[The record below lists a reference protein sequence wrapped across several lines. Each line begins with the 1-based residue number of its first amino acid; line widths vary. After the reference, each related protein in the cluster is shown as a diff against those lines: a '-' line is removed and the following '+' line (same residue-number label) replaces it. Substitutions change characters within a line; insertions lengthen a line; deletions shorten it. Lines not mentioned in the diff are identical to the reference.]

1 MTAIDSLEVYWRHV
15 LSMLEVVT
23 IVRPIAQTHSI
34 IVRSQ
39 ECFFVEKLLEY
50 NPDDDTYKVKWKGFR

>member
-1 MTAIDSLEVYWRHV
+1 MALTPPLPVTAIDSLEVYWRHV

-39 ECFFVEKLLEY
+39 ECFFCGEAA
-50 NPDDDTYKVKWKGFR
+50 